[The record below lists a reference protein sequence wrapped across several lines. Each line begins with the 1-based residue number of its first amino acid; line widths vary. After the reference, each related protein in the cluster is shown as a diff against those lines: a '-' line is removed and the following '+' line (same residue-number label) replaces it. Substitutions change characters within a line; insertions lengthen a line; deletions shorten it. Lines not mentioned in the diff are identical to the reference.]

1 MSFVHLNVHTE
12 YSLLDGA
19 CRIAPLVRRA
29 KELGMSALA
38 ITDNGALYGAVEFYN
53 ACLDEGIKPLIG
65 CEICIPSAPL
75 TERRL
80 SEPYRMT
87 LLCENNEGYK
97 NLCRLVSIASKNAR
111 EDTPLCEK
119 SVLRQYA
126 GGLIALSGCTK
137 GEITRLMEQRRTEEA
152 ISAARWYYET
162 FEGRFY
168 LELNNHGTEDENA
181 MCERLRTLSNR
192 TGIAVCPTNDVHY
205 ITKDAAFTQRVLSCI
220 GTGRRLSDRGVFGL
234 PAEEYYLKSESE
246 MLRIFPKE
254 ELELTAG
261 IAERCNVTFEFGVT
275 KLPLYTAEGVTD
287 NAAYFRRLCFAGARK
302 RYGEITDEISRR
314 LEYELSVIEKMGFVD
329 YYLIVWDFVR
339 YARKADI
346 PVGPGRGS
354 GAGSLCA
361 YCMGITDIDP
371 LRFDLLF
378 ERFLNPERVSMP
390 DFDIDFCNERRGEVI
405 EYVKRRYGKDRVAQI
420 IAFDTMK
427 ARGALRDAARV
438 MGVSPAVT
446 NRAVRAVPFFNSVLS
461 EEAEHGELSELC
473 QKDPEV
479 AALVKVAR
487 EIEGMPRHTTVH
499 AAGIVITREPVTEYV
514 PLHYDEGEPVTQY
527 TMGVLERLG
536 LLKMDFLGL
545 RNLTVIKKTVE
556 LIRRKDPDFDI
567 KKLDEDD
574 PKVYEMLSNGG
585 TKGVFQFESAGMT
598 SVLRRLSPASIE
610 DLTAA
615 LALYRP
621 GPMASIPKYIENR
634 HKPPESISYKHPL
647 LKDILSVTYGVI
659 VYQEQVMQICR
670 VLGGYSYGRADLVR
684 RAMSKKK
691 HGVMEKERGAF
702 VYGTEENCGAVA
714 NGVPEK
720 LANEIFDEMAAFAS
734 YAFNKS
740 HAAAYA
746 VVAYRT
752 AYLRRNFY
760 PEYMTTLVSS
770 VIDWTEKAAEYIA
783 DMAENGVKLLPPDV
797 NKSGAGF
804 TAENGAARCGLSAL
818 KNLGRGF
825 IAAIINEREK
835 NGEFSSVAD
844 FCVRMAG
851 SDNSRRYM
859 EPLIRS
865 GAFDA
870 FGQNRRQLLQACDA
884 LLEYARAEYKREES
898 GQLDLFSGEN
908 KAAVIKFPEVED
920 FTRIRKLAMEKETT
934 GLYLTGHPASEFLSR
949 AENDCV
955 YIADALEMRDGAV
968 FSIMALLTANK
979 LHAAKSGDMM
989 SFPVFEDISGTIDGV
1004 IFPELYKSIGRISEG
1019 EVYSVRGRL
1028 SIKGERR
1035 SIICE
1040 SVAPAA
1046 SLPDSGVNTVYVN
1059 IDSHDGK
1066 RLSLV
1071 GDAFSRYKGVSRACI
1086 AFSDTKAVKR
1096 PYGIRG
1102 VRICPALLNRLYQ
1115 ICGKENVTLSRR
1127 AYF

>member
-1 MSFVHLNVHTE
+1 MVSFVHLHVHTE

-19 CRIAPLVRRA
+19 CRLVPLVKRA

-38 ITDNGALYGAVEFYN
+38 ITDSGALYGAVEFYN
-53 ACLDEGIKPLIG
+53 ACLDEGIKPVIG
-65 CEICIPSAPL
+65 CEICVPSAPL
-75 TERRL
+75 AERRL
-80 SEPYRMT
+80 SEPYHLT

-97 NLCRLVSIASKNAR
+97 NLCRIASIASKNAR
-111 EDTPLCEK
+111 GDIPLCEK
-119 SVLRQYA
+119 SALRRYA
-126 GGLIALSGCTK
+126 EGIIALSGCPE
-137 GEITRLMEQRRTEEA
+137 GEIPRLLAQRRTEEA
-152 ISAARWYYET
+152 VSAARWYCET
-162 FEGRFY
+162 FGGRFY
-168 LELNNHGTEDENA
+168 LELSDHGTDDEKT
-181 MCERLRTLSNR
+181 MCERLRALSKR

-205 ITKDAAFTQRVLSCI
+205 ITKDAAFTQRVLYCI
-220 GTGRRLSDRGVFGL
+220 GKGKRLSDKGAFGL
-234 PAEEYYLKSESE
+234 PTEEYYLKSEEE
-246 MLRIFPKE
+246 MLRLFSEE
-254 ELELTAG
+254 ELSRTAE

-287 NAAYFRRLCFAGARK
+287 NAAYFRRLCFAGAKK
-302 RYGEITDEISRR
+302 RYGEITGAVSER
-314 LEYELSVIEKMGFVD
+314 LEHELSIIEKMGFVD

-378 ERFLNPERVSMP
+378 ERFLNPERISMP

-438 MGVSPAVT
+438 MGTAQAVI
-446 NRAVRAVPFFNSVLS
+446 NRAVRAVPYFNSVLS

-473 QKDPEV
+473 KKDPEV

-499 AAGIVITREPVTEYV
+499 AAGIVITRDPVTEYV
-514 PLHYDEGEPVTQY
+514 PLHYDGEEAVTQY
-527 TMGVLERLG
+527 TMGILERLG

-545 RNLTVIKKTVE
+545 RNLTVIKKTAD
-556 LIRRKDPDFDI
+556 LIRKKDPDFDP
-567 KKLDEDD
+567 KSLDEDD
-574 PKVYEMLSNGG
+574 PKVYEMLSRGG

-621 GPMASIPKYIENR
+621 GPMASIPQYIENR

-647 LKDILSVTYGVI
+647 LKDILSVTYGCI

-720 LANEIFDEMAAFAS
+720 TANEIFDEMAAFAS

-804 TAENGAARCGLSAL
+804 TVENGAARCGLSAL

-825 IAAIINEREK
+825 VTAIIAEREK
-835 NGEFSSVAD
+835 NGGFSSVAD

-884 LLEYARAEYKREES
+884 LLEYARAEYQRVES
-898 GQLDLFSGEN
+898 GQLDLFSGES
-908 KAAVIKFPEVED
+908 KAAVIKFPAVED
-920 FTRIRKLAMEKETT
+920 YSRIRKLAMEKETT
-934 GLYLTGHPASEFLSR
+934 GLYLTGHPASEYLSK

-955 YIADALEMRDGAV
+955 YIADALEMRDGAA
-968 FSIMALLTANK
+968 FSIIALATQNK
-979 LHAAKSGDMM
+979 PYVSKSGSMM
-989 SFPVFEDISGTIDGV
+989 SFPVFEDISGAIEGV
-1004 IFPELYKSIGRISEG
+1004 VFPELYKSTGRISEG
-1019 EVYSVRGRL
+1019 EIFSVRGRL
-1028 SIKGERR
+1028 SVKGERR
-1035 SIICE
+1035 SILCE
-1040 SVAPAA
+1040 SVTPAA
-1046 SLPDSGVNTVYVN
+1046 DLPDNGLMAVYVN
-1059 IDSHDGK
+1059 VDSRDS
-1066 RLSLV
+1066 RRISLV
-1071 GDAFSRYKGVSRACI
+1071 TDAFLRYKGISRAGI
-1086 AFSDTKAVKR
+1086 AFRDTKEVKR
-1096 PYGIRG
+1096 PFGIRG
-1102 VRICPALLNRLYQ
+1102 VRICPDLLNRLYR
-1115 ICGKENVTLSRR
+1115 ICGKENVAVNRL
-1127 AYF
+1127 A